1 MKYVVYFENS
11 CTSDSLISY
20 SKEQTEREVAD
31 LLQDSYKIIRICRI
45 VKGEYVPID
54 IKPYLQFSL
63 DYAWTAGK

>member
-20 SKEQTEREVAD
+20 SKEQTKREVAD
-31 LLQDSYKIIRICRI
+31 LLLDSYKITRICRI

-54 IKPYLQFSL
+54 ITPYLC
-63 DYAWTAGK
+63 YAR